1 MSTDIDMTPAQIRA
15 LKIYTHSANLHN
27 DYKPKSFE
35 QIAQQL
41 RDEGFTASSSSVGR
55 WANLQLVPL
64 VLEDGL
70 KSITSKIILI
80 FR

>member
-35 QIAQQL
+35 PAFPKHLTINQL
-41 RDEGFTASSSSVGR
+41 
-55 WANLQLVPL
+55 
-64 VLEDGL
+64 
-70 KSITSKIILI
+70 K
-80 FR
+80 